1 MTAATE
7 PASQLYGPITIRR
20 ATSDDVAEC
29 AQICYEAFHKINTQH
44 SFPPDV
50 PSPEMAGWLLSG
62 MFSHP
67 GFFGVVAELDGRIVG
82 SNCLDERSAIAG
94 VGPITIKPDVQN
106 RGVGRKLMTA
116 VLDRARERNAPGVRL
131 VQAAFHS
138 RSLSL
143 YTSLGFDVREPL
155 AVMQGEPPRMQM
167 EGCSV
172 RRAQSSDIQ
181 DCNRVCMQAH
191 GHDRNGELV
200 DAIAQGNAAVVERN
214 GTITGYTTGLGF
226 MGHAVA
232 ESNFDLQALIAA
244 AEGFMGPGILVPTR
258 NAPLFRWCLEKG
270 LRVVEPMTLMS
281 LGFYNEP
288 RGSYLPSISF

>member
-1 MTAATE
+1 MIVETI
-7 PASQLYGPITIRR
+7 PASRLSVPVTIRR
-20 ATSDDVAEC
+20 AHPDDVAAC
-29 AQICYEAFHKINTQH
+29 AQICYDAFYKINTQH

-50 PSPEMAGWLLSG
+50 PSPEMANSILSG

-67 GFFGVVAELDGRIVG
+67 GFYCIVAEVDGHIAG
-82 SNCLDERSAIAG
+82 SNCLDERSAVAG

-131 VQAAFHS
+131 VQAAFHG

-155 AVMQGEPPRMQM
+155 VVIQGGPLRINL

-172 RRAQSSDIQ
+172 RQAEPSDIE
-181 DCNRVCMQAH
+181 DCNRVCLQVH
-191 GHDRNGELV
+191 GHNRHGELM
-200 DAIAQGNAAVVERN
+200 DALAQGNARVVERN
-214 GTITGYTTGLGF
+214 GKITGYTTGLGF

-232 ESNFDLQALIAA
+232 EANFDLQALIAS
-244 AEGFMGPGILVPTR
+244 AENFMGPGILVPVR

-281 LGFYNEP
+281 LGLYNEP
-288 RGSYLPSISF
+288 QGAWLPSISF

>member
-1 MTAATE
+1 MTTE
-7 PASQLYGPITIRR
+7 TIPASQMAAPVAIRR
-20 ATSDDVAEC
+20 AHPDDAAAC
-29 AQICYEAFHKINTQH
+29 AQICYDAFYGINMQH
-44 SFPPDV
+44 SFPPDI
-50 PSPEMAGWLLSG
+50 PSPELAHQILSG

-67 GFFGVVAELDGRIVG
+67 EFYCVVAELDGQIVG
-82 SNCLDERSAIAG
+82 SNCLDERSAISG
-94 VGPITIKPDVQN
+94 VGPITIKPDIQN

-155 AVMQGEPPRMQM
+155 AVMQGEPLRTGI

-172 RRAQSSDIQ
+172 RRAESSDAEHC
-181 DCNRVCMQAH
+181 DRVCLEVH
-191 GHDRNGELV
+191 GHHRHGELM
-200 DAIAQGNAAVVERN
+200 DAIAQGHAAVVERN
-214 GTITGYTTGLGF
+214 GRITGYATGLGF

-232 ESNFDLQALIAA
+232 ESNFDLQALIAS
-244 AEGFMGPGILVPTR
+244 AESFMGPGILVPTR

-281 LGFYNEP
+281 LGLYNEA
-288 RGSYLPSISF
+288 RGAYLPSISF